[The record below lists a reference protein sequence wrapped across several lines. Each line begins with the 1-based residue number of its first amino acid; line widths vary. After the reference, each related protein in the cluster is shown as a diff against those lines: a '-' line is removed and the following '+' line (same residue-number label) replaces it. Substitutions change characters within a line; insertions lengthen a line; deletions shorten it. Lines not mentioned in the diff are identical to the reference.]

1 MAFKIELSTIVD
13 IDRERLHHRIFP
25 SSHKLEERNSILF
38 INVISSVVRTVERL
52 QQPRL
57 NVFKKKRASKVYQL
71 VYIINPRN

>member
-1 MAFKIELSTIVD
+1 MAFKIEFSTIVD

-57 NVFKKKRASKVYQL
+57 NVFKKNVPQRCISL
-71 VYIINPRN
+71 SI